1 MIEKFRRSNYMN
13 GKVVDT
19 SKVEIYINKVID
31 ADKVFSKIK
40 SISMKKD
47 SSGNIIP
54 CTNVDYEAHFDYHGG
69 INFVNGGYKIVC
81 DSDFIKVM
89 KSLTYP
95 RIISRNEINNLR
107 KTMIN
112 DLNDTFKD
120 SGKDMIISCDNG
132 EFPQK
137 IKSVYVTIVRYES
150 LSRKCYGRSKSV
162 ELKIV
167 TYKDSTIVINISPD
181 SFDVCEFDDK
191 NCITDCNIYLYADI
205 VNLIQNTINILSKP
219 DMIDNM
225 FNLFKDELP
234 LICNHHSIKVVRCDE
249 EGKIYD

>member
-1 MIEKFRRSNYMN
+1 
-13 GKVVDT
+13 
-19 SKVEIYINKVID
+19 
-31 ADKVFSKIK
+31 
-40 SISMKKD
+40 MKKD

-69 INFVNGGYKIVC
+69 INFVDGGYKIVC

-95 RIISRNEINNLR
+95 RIISRTEINNLR

-137 IKSVYVTIVRYES
+137 IKSVHVTIVRYES
-150 LSRKCYGRSKSV
+150 L
-162 ELKIV
+162 
-167 TYKDSTIVINISPD
+167 TDKDSTIVINISPD
-181 SFDVCEFDDK
+181 SFDICEFDDK

-219 DMIDNM
+219 DMTNNM
-225 FNLFKDELP
+225 FNLFKDEIP

>member
-1 MIEKFRRSNYMN
+1 MN
-13 GKVVDT
+13 GKVVDK

-31 ADKVFSKIK
+31 TDKVFSKIK

-69 INFVNGGYKIVC
+69 INFVDGGYKIVC

-107 KTMIN
+107 KNMIN

-137 IKSVYVTIVRYES
+137 SNLCMLLLCDMNHFHGNAMDDRKVLNWRLLQIK
-150 LSRKCYGRSKSV
+150 
-162 ELKIV
+162 
-167 TYKDSTIVINISPD
+167 
-181 SFDVCEFDDK
+181 
-191 NCITDCNIYLYADI
+191 
-205 VNLIQNTINILSKP
+205 ILQ
-219 DMIDNM
+219 
-225 FNLFKDELP
+225 LW
-234 LICNHHSIKVVRCDE
+234 
-249 EGKIYD
+249 